1 MKNILILKSLGL
13 SAGISSAIVLNLPM
27 LEFKTTIP
35 LTIFGLIGVVCLII
49 YLILDRR
56 FKNIKVI
63 YEKTEIE
70 YHPGINKIKIP
81 EEGIK
86 IWGQETLIKKEKIY
100 GN

>member
-27 LEFKTTIP
+27 LEFKITIP
-35 LTIFGLIGVVCLII
+35 LSIFGLIGVTCLII
-49 YLILDRR
+49 YLILNRR
-56 FKNIKVI
+56 YKSIKVI
-63 YEKTEIE
+63 YEKPEIE

-81 EEGIK
+81 EDGIK
-86 IWGQETLIKKEKIY
+86 IWGQKTLIKKKFF